1 MDDATYSLDLFL
13 QISFE
18 ELLWKALLLFGCP
31 AFISSWSRKCN
42 PTSEG
47 QYLSFVCNMLV
58 SSVCLHFADKL
69 AINCIIPGTSV
80 LYWLCY
86 AQPSIMYG
94 NWENENVLFRVRHWW
109 LMILNAIAIWD
120 VLILV
125 YILLYT
131 GNGMD
136 DASLLLICPI

>member
-1 MDDATYSLDLFL
+1 
-13 QISFE
+13 
-18 ELLWKALLLFGCP
+18 
-31 AFISSWSRKCN
+31 
-42 PTSEG
+42 
-47 QYLSFVCNMLV
+47 MLV

-69 AINCIIPGTSV
+69 AINCIIPGISV

-94 NWENENVLFRVRHWW
+94 NWENANVLFRVRHWW
-109 LMILNAIAIWD
+109 LVILNAIAIWD